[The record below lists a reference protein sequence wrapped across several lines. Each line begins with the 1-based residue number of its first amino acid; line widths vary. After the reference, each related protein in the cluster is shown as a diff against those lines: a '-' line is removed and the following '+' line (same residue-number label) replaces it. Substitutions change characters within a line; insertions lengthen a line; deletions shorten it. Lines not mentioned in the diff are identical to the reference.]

1 MTTKVTIHGVPRKF
15 EQAELEQRQQGF
27 HTMYK
32 TTDQCCT
39 MVHGEI
45 AFDFIA
51 KLIKMSDEG
60 YTLTNKYPVSCSPMS
75 YHAHMI
81 KPESVQQTDLAVI
94 DQQVKDKY
102 VSELEEEHQKYKQL
116 LTQQLIDAAALKD
129 QKKIADAQA
138 KRMAEIQAE
147 VDNVFKP
154 LSIPT

>member
-1 MTTKVTIHGVPRKF
+1 MTSKVTIHGAPRKF
-15 EQAELEQRQQGF
+15 EQVELEQRQQGF

-32 TTDQCCT
+32 QTDQCCT

-51 KLIKMSDEG
+51 KLIKMSGEG
-60 YTLTNKYPVSCSPMS
+60 FILTNKYPISTSPTS

-81 KPESVQQTDLAVI
+81 KPESLQKTDLAVI

-102 VSELEEEHQKYKQL
+102 VEELEEEHQKYKQL
-116 LTQQLIDAAALKD
+116 LTQQLLDAAELKD
-129 QKKIADAQA
+129 QKKIADAQK

-154 LSIPT
+154 LSIPS